1 MTPLEQKLLELDGQ
15 QAKNA
20 STLRGLEDETNAII
34 VSIQTA
40 NTKKQ
45 YAELGIFTRLATLNS
60 FKEKLSQCKL
70 SLAKMDKD
78 ITAEELSCELL
89 RIELRAKSRK
99 LVKSSKRLRLFF
111 EDCHCSVSLK
121 RKPLLDSL
129 RTPLKRPRD
138 EELQI
143 KQEHSPSELVRQLP
157 LERHSLQLI
166 LSSIDST
173 AGVIAQLEQLGR
185 NVTSPEITPDVL
197 LVGCSPTFTE
207 AFSNALS
214 VLNLKKAFLRE
225 LQAEC

>member
-1 MTPLEQKLLELDGQ
+1 MMTPLEQKLLELDGQ

-143 KQEHSPSELVRQLP
+143 KQEHSPSGDSFNGCYLFSSFIRSVPHTLP
-157 LERHSLQLI
+157 RIGSATPIGATL
-166 LSSIDST
+166 T
-173 AGVIAQLEQLGR
+173 AADIE
-185 NVTSPEITPDVL
+185 
-197 LVGCSPTFTE
+197 FH
-207 AFSNALS
+207 
-214 VLNLKKAFLRE
+214 
-225 LQAEC
+225 